1 MYEILVIGRLQEI
14 EELASQEQT
23 YLENILKII
32 HVGRFA
38 EEKDHITFLNSLIF
52 LKKKINFEAVIIGR
66 GSLKKKFLKFIEIN
80 NLKKNVRILD
90 YKKNPYPYIK
100 QADFLI
106 LTSLHEGLPN
116 ILLEAIVLNK
126 FIISSNCPTG
136 PREILDNGR
145 GGGLF
150 KVGSYKDLTK
160 KIIFYSHNKII
171 RKKKIKFALSRINR
185 FNYTLNLK
193 RYFEVLKKYC

>member
-1 MYEILVIGRLQEI
+1 M
-14 EELASQEQT
+14 
-23 YLENILKII
+23 KII

-160 KIIFYSHNKII
+160 KIIFYSQNKII
-171 RKKKIKFALSRINR
+171 RKKKNKICIIKNKQI
-185 FNYTLNLK
+185 
-193 RYFEVLKKYC
+193 

>member
-1 MYEILVIGRLQEI
+1 MP
-14 EELASQEQT
+14 
-23 YLENILKII
+23 K
-32 HVGRFA
+32 
-38 EEKDHITFLNSLIF
+38 
-52 LKKKINFEAVIIGR
+52 
-66 GSLKKKFLKFIEIN
+66 N
-80 NLKKNVRILD
+80 NLNKNVRILD

-126 FIISSNCPTG
+126 FIISSDCPTG

-150 KVGSYKDLTK
+150 KVGSYKNLTQ
-160 KIIFYSHNKII
+160 KIIFYSQNKII
-171 RKKKIKFALSRINR
+171 RKEKIKFALSRLSR
-185 FNYTLNLK
+185 FDYKLNLK
-193 RYFEVLKKYC
+193 KYFEVLKKYC